1 MLQIKERKWI
11 RGYLGPGY
19 TLAGESEIV
28 TTPRMSELERGGET
42 GTGEEGA
49 SPWPPADE
57 CPVHF
62 LLREPL
68 LFSLSADRCFFT
80 FSSFLFLLCTFSY
93 TSSLCL
99 GMGEGEKASGHSAD
113 PLLAAPPEL
122 TVT

>member
-1 MLQIKERKWI
+1 MLQIKERKRV
-11 RGYLGPGY
+11 RGYLGPGD

-28 TTPRMSELERGGET
+28 TTPRMSELERRKT
-42 GTGEEGA
+42 GTGGKGV

-99 GMGEGEKASGHSAD
+99 GRGEEEEASGHCAD